1 MRSVLILLFSCS
13 FFLSCDDGDVLN
25 VEFDFDQNLTLCEIN
40 TNSYILYDTK
50 EDPYESLMLLFPK
63 NETTEA
69 ILKPSTPEEV
79 TEMSLNSSTVRF
91 NYRTYT
97 GDPTD
102 YICQVI
108 PDASV
113 SVSQDYKAESGRVIF
128 TSTFEDDD
136 NDGVPNALEYDG
148 DWDGDGI
155 DDYKDNDDDGDNVLT
170 LNENPDPNDDGDLS
184 DAQDTDGD
192 GTPDYLDDNDDGDAT
207 LTRLEDE
214 NNNGNLFDDVASGSK
229 KARFLDSTFEDAYI
243 VTAVNANKFERTYS
257 INISLEEI
265 DLTLLATDNFFFGTY
280 EYIEKLE
287 GGLD

>member
-1 MRSVLILLFSCS
+1 MFDMRFVLILLFSCS

-25 VEFDFDQNLTLCEIN
+25 VEFDFDQDLTLCEIN

-50 EDPYESLMLLFPK
+50 EDPFESLTLLFPK
-63 NETTEA
+63 NETSMT
-69 ILKPSTPEEV
+69 ILKPTTPEEI
-79 TEMSLNSSTVRF
+79 TEMSLNGSSVRF

-108 PDASV
+108 PDATV
-113 SVSQDYKAESGRVIF
+113 SVNQDYEAKSGTIIF

-148 DWDGDGI
+148 DSDGDGI
-155 DDYKDNDDDGDNVLT
+155 DDYKDNDDDGDNVPT
-170 LNENPDPNDDGDLS
+170 LNENPDPNGDGDLS

-192 GTPDYLDDNDDGDAT
+192 GIPDYLDDNDDGDAT

-214 NNNGNLFDDVASGSK
+214 NDNGNLFDDLASGSQ
-229 KARFLDSTFEDAYI
+229 KARFLDSTFEDTYD
-243 VTAVNANKFERTYS
+243 VTVIKANKFERTYS
-257 INISLEEI
+257 INIFLEEI
-265 DLTLLATDNFFFGTY
+265 DLTLLATDNFFLGTY
-280 EYIEKLE
+280 EYILKF
-287 GGLD
+287 